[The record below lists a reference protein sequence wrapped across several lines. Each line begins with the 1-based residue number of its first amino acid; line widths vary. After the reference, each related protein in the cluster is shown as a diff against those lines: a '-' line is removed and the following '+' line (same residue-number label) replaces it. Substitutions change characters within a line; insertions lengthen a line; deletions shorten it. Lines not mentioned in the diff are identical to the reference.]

1 MAILRSEEGR
11 LWRVWPQGTILP
23 SRLSLRGYHC
33 MCQFGDPIHVM
44 GIHHSRQHWQYGLWV
59 GWQAGH
65 VACHGLR
72 GIAGKW
78 DAWGFFLAQS
88 WPLQRCIDLTEKD
101 SEGLQAYKRSR
112 TPFCRWIW
120 KFLRPTRPA
129 SFWVLSRNSK
139 ERSVKTQKAFVDLF
153 VQKGCGTLL
162 SWDESEQKDEA
173 INLFV
178 SLGKLWHAMEQ
189 GIAATLQLVV
199 RVAYHIIT

>member
-112 TPFCRWIW
+112 TPFCRHE
-120 KFLRPTRPA
+120 FGNSLGLHVLRPFECCLEIQRSAVSRLRRP
-129 SFWVLSRNSK
+129 L
-139 ERSVKTQKAFVDLF
+139 
-153 VQKGCGTLL
+153 
-162 SWDESEQKDEA
+162 
-173 INLFV
+173 
-178 SLGKLWHAMEQ
+178 
-189 GIAATLQLVV
+189 
-199 RVAYHIIT
+199 